1 MIKLIASDL
10 DGTIIGNTQSV
21 SENNLKAINTL
32 NKNNIPL
39 VICTGKTYAISK
51 DICKKLNANFGI
63 FGNGSQIIDLA
74 TGKEI
79 SKKALTLDE
88 IKSCFSLVEKYNLH
102 AHAYTENG
110 IITPNPLYMDLR
122 NSMLFPD
129 QINFEIVDSVLEY
142 IQAKNSIV
150 HKLIF
155 SSPFSLSEIKKE
167 LKANTNLN
175 ITHFLKTGKYKDT
188 IIDKEYEYLDIAP
201 SNVTKGQALQLLMD
215 YLKLSKDDILSIGD
229 NLNDIDMFKI
239 SGIGAAVNN
248 AYDDVKKIATFTT
261 SNSADNGGFAEAIY
275 KFIPFE

>member
-10 DGTIIGNTQSV
+10 DGTIIGNTQSI
-21 SENNLKAINTL
+21 SENNLKAIDTL

-63 FGNGSQIIDLA
+63 FGNGSQIIDLS

-79 SKKALTLDE
+79 SKRALTLDE
-88 IKSCFSLVEKYNLH
+88 IISCFSLVEKYNLH

-110 IITPNPLYMDLR
+110 IVTPNPLYMDLR
-122 NSMLFPD
+122 NSILFPD
-129 QINFEIVDSVLEY
+129 KINFEIVDSVLEY
-142 IQAKNSIV
+142 IQNKNPIV

-167 LKANTNLN
+167 LETNTNLN

-215 YLKLSKDDILSIGD
+215 YLKLSKDNILSIGD

-248 AYDDVKKIATFTT
+248 AYDEVKQVANYVTA
-261 SNSADNGGFAEAIY
+261 NSVENAGFAEAIY
-275 KFIPFE
+275 KFVPFS